1 MQDGV
6 RSACVVLVCGLLA
19 AAPASA
25 ADEVDA
31 AAKKLM
37 AANGFYARGMYDL
50 AAKEYTEFLGKYP
63 AGARAAEARYGLGVC
78 RYRQGRFAEAA
89 GVVEKALADKGFQQ
103 RDEALAVLGHCRLST
118 GDCAKALTAF
128 DELLAKHRRS
138 PHAEF
143 GSLCRLQ
150 ALYRLGRYAPASEAA
165 RAVMRTYPNGEH
177 RPAVEYYLA
186 MSLAALKRYAEA
198 GKAATTVMIKYP
210 GSPYALDARL
220 LLGQCLEDEGKL
232 DAAARQYRSAIKLA
246 PPERKVQGQYSLA
259 LVLYRSG
266 QHAEAIQEFSA
277 VLKASPS
284 GKYAAAARL
293 QLGLAQV
300 AAGKIADARKTLA
313 EVVAKDPSRAAEARY
328 GLAQCDMAEGK
339 YDAARAT
346 LEALAKANPPPANL
360 AAIVYDRAV
369 CTAEVGKYAEAVNE
383 FEAFRKTYPQS
394 ELTGE
399 ATYRQAYALH
409 RLSRYAESLALCK
422 LVTGA
427 KVGALARPV
436 AELASENQFL
446 TGQYKESAPL
456 FAELSKTAKDPRDK
470 LRFKLRQAECVYFG
484 GDVAASIPLLKK
496 LAGDKKAAKDA
507 VLREA
512 VFLLGDAWLQTKKY
526 KEAGETLKKYLSGG
540 GGRKD
545 EAKYKLALAQLRGG
559 QTPAAKKLFAELTS
573 GPASSPWV
581 IRATFEHGQLA
592 YRENRPADAA
602 AALTKVLAAKPPEDL
617 AAAAT
622 YLLAWIDQDAGR
634 HDPAAGR
641 FGEVVAKYPK
651 HALAEQAAFQ
661 QGVCL
666 NRAGKH
672 DAAAA
677 ALGAYLKAHPTG
689 RHALDARRLVG
700 TCLAATG
707 KHDEAAKVLAE
718 LAAKKDTS
726 SDAVLYELAWAQRQ
740 LRRTEDAKQTYRRLL
755 AEYGKSKLV
764 PNARAELAELLDIE
778 KQYAEAAALLQQVLA
793 DPAADAKTVAV
804 SAYRLGLCQ
813 VRLNKHAEAAAAFDT
828 FVKKFKAD
836 ENVPS
841 ALYQAGA
848 AWAVLGKHAEARTRL
863 AELLGKYSGD
873 ALAPAARLKLGEVE
887 ASAGQYA
894 MSAAV
899 YAEYLKKHPRDRYAY
914 LAKFGM
920 GWALENQGK
929 KAEAIGWYQQV
940 VETHNG
946 ATAARAQFQIGECH
960 YALGKYDLAAKELMK
975 VDIVYAYPQW
985 SAVALYDAGRA
996 FEQLKQVD
1004 NARKQY
1010 ALCVKK
1016 YKGSAPAALAAKR
1029 LAALGGAKP

>member
-1 MQDGV
+1 MVGGV
-6 RSACVVLVCGLLA
+6 HHLRWAELAMLGLLA
-19 AAPASA
+19 AAPAAA
-25 ADEVDA
+25 ADKVDA

-37 AANGFYARGMYDL
+37 AANGFHAQGMYDL
-50 AAKEYTEFLGKYP
+50 AAKEYSEFLVKYVGNP
-63 AGARAAEARYGLGVC
+63 KAGEARYGLGVC

-89 GVVEKALADKGFQQ
+89 GVVEKALADKNLKQ

-150 ALYRLGRYAPASEAA
+150 ALYRLGRYAPAAAAA
-165 RAVMRTYPNGEH
+165 RAVMRAYSKGEH

-186 MSLAALKRYAEA
+186 MSLAGLKRYADA
-198 GKAATTVMIKYP
+198 GKAATTVMMKYP
-210 GSPYALDARL
+210 TSPYAMDARF

-232 DAAARQYRSAIKLA
+232 DDAARTYRSAIKLA
-246 PPERKVQGQYSLA
+246 PAQRKAQGQYSLA

-293 QLGLAQV
+293 QMGLAQV

-313 EVVAKDPSRAAEARY
+313 LVLAKDPPRAADARY

-339 YDAARAT
+339 YAAARVA
-346 LEALAKANPPPANL
+346 LGALAKAKPPPANL

-369 CTAEVGKYAEAVNE
+369 CTSQVGKYAEAVGE
-383 FEAFRKTYPQS
+383 FEAFGKTYPQS
-394 ELTGE
+394 ELVGE
-399 ATYRQAYALH
+399 ARYRQAYALH
-409 RLSRYAESLALCK
+409 RLARYSESLALCK
-422 LVTGA
+422 QVTGSA
-427 KVGALARPV
+427 ARPA
-436 AELASENQFL
+436 AELAAENQFL
-446 TGQYKESAPL
+446 TGKYKESGPL
-456 FAELSKTAKDPRDK
+456 FAALAKTAGDAADK
-470 LRFKLRQAECVYFG
+470 LRFQLRQAECAYFG
-484 GDVAASIPLLKK
+484 GDVAGSIPLLKA
-496 LAGDKKAAKDA
+496 LAGDKKAARDP

-512 VFLLGDAWLQTKKY
+512 VFLLGDAWLQTQKY
-526 KEAGETLKKYLSGG
+526 KEASETLRKYVAAG
-540 GGRKD
+540 GGRKV

-559 QTPAAKKLFAELTS
+559 QAPAAKKLLAELAA
-573 GPASSPWV
+573 GPATSPWV
-581 IRATFEHGQLA
+581 VRAMFEHGQLA

-602 AALTKVLAAKPPEDL
+602 AAMTKVLAAKPPQDL
-617 AAAAT
+617 AAAAMV
-622 YLLAWIDQDAGR
+622 LLAWIDQDAGR
-634 HDPAAGR
+634 HEAAGKR

-651 HALAEQAAFQ
+651 HALAEQAMFQ
-661 QGVCL
+661 RGVCL
-666 NRAGKH
+666 KRSGKH

-677 ALGAYLKAHPTG
+677 ALGAYLKSHPTG
-689 RHALDARRLVG
+689 KWAVDARRLVG
-700 TCLAATG
+700 TSLAATG
-707 KHDEAAKVLAE
+707 KHAEAATVLAE
-718 LAAKKDTS
+718 LAGKKETC

-740 LRRTEDAKQTYRRLL
+740 LRRSEDAKKTYRRLL

-764 PNARAELAELLDIE
+764 ANARAELAELLDID
-778 KQYAEAAALLQQVLA
+778 KKYAEAAVLLRQVLA

-813 VRLNKHAEAAAAFDT
+813 VHLGKHAEAAAAFDT
-828 FVKKFKAD
+828 FVQKFGRD

-848 AWAVLGKHAEARTRL
+848 AYAVLGKHGDARERL
-863 AELLGKYSGD
+863 ARLVGKYAAD
-873 ALAPAARLKLGEVE
+873 ALVPAARLKLGEIE

-899 YAEYLKKHPRDRYAY
+899 YAEYLKKHAKDRYAY
-914 LAKFGM
+914 MAKFGM

-960 YALGKYDLAAKELMK
+960 YALGKYDLAVKELMK

-1016 YKGSAPAALAAKR
+1016 YKGSPAAALAAKK
-1029 LAALGGAKP
+1029 LKALGGVGS